1 MERASILTIKILKS
15 DFYKNEKLLKMKD
28 VDINKIFVSK
38 KESYGTKKMLLNI
51 SLDTLITMKLS

>member
-1 MERASILTIKILKS
+1 MTIKILKS